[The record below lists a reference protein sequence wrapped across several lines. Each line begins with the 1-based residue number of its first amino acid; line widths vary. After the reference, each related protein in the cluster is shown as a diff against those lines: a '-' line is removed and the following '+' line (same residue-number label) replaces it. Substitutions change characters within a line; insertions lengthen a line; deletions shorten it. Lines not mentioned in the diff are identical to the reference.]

1 MTGAQIEDIR
11 GRLQAMEETIIF
23 SLIERAQYRLNH
35 GIYEV
40 NGSGF
45 YMHNTTSRLER
56 ALQQQELLIGSS
68 NGMFDAPEVRPFS
81 PNLPRAG
88 RSHKLASDGLF
99 LTDLNAVNLNSEI
112 LGAYLEFIRAVCME
126 GDDGQYWHDALERDV
141 TALRSISRRVHY
153 GALHI
158 AEHKFLEGPEAYIEL
173 VSSGDIEG
181 IKSRLRVRRIE
192 DETVLRVTRK
202 AHDIQSYS
210 DHELRRRLG
219 PEAVGRFYM
228 EHIMPITLEGE
239 VRYILQRP
247 VSLERS
253 LP

>member
-11 GRLQAMEETIIF
+11 GRLQALEETIIF

-45 YMHNTTSRLER
+45 YRHNTASRLER
-56 ALQQQELLIGSS
+56 ALQQQELLIGGS

-81 PNLPRAG
+81 PNLPRA
-88 RSHKLASDGLF
+88 RQSHKLASDGLF

-126 GDDGQYWHDALERDV
+126 GDDGQYWHDAF
-141 TALRSISRRVHY
+141 Y